1 MLAPSRAGRAALAP
15 LRWLGVY
22 SYEIYL
28 LHQPLIRDYVPW
40 FYRHVLGRQPEE
52 SDLAWGIAV
61 ALVCTL
67 GLARAMAAV
76 ERAPRLRAPAIA
88 VAGAVLIAVG
98 AGAGPGVAQA
108 IHVAA
113 IPESL
118 HRAPGRAEYA
128 GWSGPLRIELMLP
141 AAGPGPSAPLVVTG
155 IAGQGDLLG
164 VIRVDAAHARLTFD
178 HWGAY
183 SLSSPLMPLGT
194 GPTHTIEVVFG
205 SLLPPLTT
213 GYYGT
218 HAALLPWT
226 HRLLVRI
233 DGQVAFD
240 RQMDAFPSASN
251 EIVIGYNGLGGSTT
265 GEILTGKIF
274 STSGWTPPGWPTMT
288 H

>member
-1 MLAPSRAGRAALAP
+1 
-15 LRWLGVY
+15 
-22 SYEIYL
+22 
-28 LHQPLIRDYVPW
+28 
-40 FYRHVLGRQPEE
+40 
-52 SDLAWGIAV
+52 
-61 ALVCTL
+61 
-67 GLARAMAAV
+67 
-76 ERAPRLRAPAIA
+76 
-88 VAGAVLIAVG
+88 
-98 AGAGPGVAQA
+98 
-108 IHVAA
+108 
-113 IPESL
+113 
-118 HRAPGRAEYA
+118 
-128 GWSGPLRIELMLP
+128 
-141 AAGPGPSAPLVVTG
+141 
-155 IAGQGDLLG
+155 
-164 VIRVDAAHARLTFD
+164 
-178 HWGAY
+178 
-183 SLSSPLMPLGT
+183 MPLGT